1 MLKKKVIFFDL
12 FYTLI
17 TPQYYLDRNENDV
30 INLTTDEWET
40 FAEDIE
46 LYLRRATGKVK
57 DEVQIIE
64 EIISKSGLS
73 VTSNEK
79 EEILK
84 LRKNRMEVA
93 LTNID
98 KTVYEVLSQLKKR
111 KFKLCIISNAD
122 SIDVASWE
130 KSPLYALFD
139 DAVFSYEVGYVK
151 PQPQIYE
158 IALKRMNVNLEN
170 SVFVGDGGSDEIK
183 AAKQYGLTTIFSE
196 YLLKRGQE
204 QKNNLLKY
212 SDYHINNF
220 FEILSL
226 PL

>member
-84 LRKNRMEVA
+84 LRKNRIEVA

-98 KTVYEVLSQLKKR
+98 KTVYEVLSQLKKENLSCALLVMLILLMLQVGR
-111 KFKLCIISNAD
+111 SLHYMLYLMMLYSRMKLDMLSLN
-122 SIDVASWE
+122 
-130 KSPLYALFD
+130 
-139 DAVFSYEVGYVK
+139 
-151 PQPQIYE
+151 
-158 IALKRMNVNLEN
+158 
-170 SVFVGDGGSDEIK
+170 
-183 AAKQYGLTTIFSE
+183 
-196 YLLKRGQE
+196 
-204 QKNNLLKY
+204 LKY
-212 SDYHINNF
+212 MK
-220 FEILSL
+220 LL
-226 PL
+226 

>member
-64 EIISKSGLS
+64 EIISQSGLS

-84 LRKNRMEVA
+84 LRKNRMEKMGECTSGVCVG
-93 LTNID
+93 TRD
-98 KTVYEVLSQLKKR
+98 RVL
-111 KFKLCIISNAD
+111 
-122 SIDVASWE
+122 
-130 KSPLYALFD
+130 
-139 DAVFSYEVGYVK
+139 
-151 PQPQIYE
+151 
-158 IALKRMNVNLEN
+158 
-170 SVFVGDGGSDEIK
+170 
-183 AAKQYGLTTIFSE
+183 
-196 YLLKRGQE
+196 
-204 QKNNLLKY
+204 
-212 SDYHINNF
+212 
-220 FEILSL
+220 
-226 PL
+226 